1 MLHESIAITGVGI
14 LACNGLGREAYWD
27 ALRHGRSGI
36 RRIRRFDAS
45 DFPCQI
51 AGELWDFNPEDFM
64 RKGEVKNWQRH
75 VHQAVASS
83 RMAVDDAAL
92 PSAGY
97 DPERIAVAF
106 GTSVGGPNEIYEE
119 SKQALE
125 SQGWRKISKFASSS
139 YAGHSATVHVTV
151 NLGMRGPAI
160 TISSGCATGLDV
172 IGWGIQQLR
181 GGSVDA
187 VLVGA
192 TESPVFPLALA
203 GACSLGILSK
213 RNADPEGA
221 MRPFDRNSDGL
232 VLSDGAVALVME
244 RADHAR
250 ARGARILGELAGHG
264 SSAEGLSPL
273 ILDKEGKGLARAMT
287 AALGNA
293 GIASDNVDYAH
304 PHGVSLSMYDRS
316 ETNAYKLAL
325 GPRAY
330 RIPLSA
336 TKSLTGQSY
345 AAGGLLGVASALF
358 TLNTG
363 IVPATKNLTDP
374 DPACDLDFVPLH
386 ARMNDIN
393 TALVT
398 SISFGGTHSAVV
410 LRRMN

>member
-1 MLHESIAITGVGI
+1 MYQSPIAITGLGV
-14 LACNGLGREAYWD
+14 LACNGLGRDAYWE
-27 ALRHGRSGI
+27 ALRQGRSGI
-36 RRIRRFDAS
+36 RGIARFDAS
-45 DFPCQI
+45 EFPCQI
-51 AGELWDFNPEDFM
+51 AGELWDFNPADFM
-64 RKGEVKNWQRH
+64 RKSDVKNWQRH
-75 VHQAVASS
+75 VHQAVAASKL
-83 RMAVDDAAL
+83 AVEDAELGA
-92 PSAGY
+92 ADY
-97 DPERIAVAF
+97 DAERIAAAF

-151 NLGMRGPAI
+151 NLGIRGPAI

-172 IGWGIQQLR
+172 LGWGVQQIRSGL
-181 GGSVDA
+181 VDA
-187 VLVGA
+187 ALVGA

-213 RNADPEGA
+213 RNSDPEGA
-221 MRPFDRNSDGL
+221 MRPFDRHSDGL
-232 VLSDGAVALVME
+232 VLADGAVALVLE
-244 RADHAR
+244 RADHAQ
-250 ARGARILGELAGHG
+250 ARGAHILGEMVGHG
-264 SSAEGLSPL
+264 SSAEALSPL
-273 ILDKEGKGLARAMT
+273 ILDKEGKGLARAIRAVLSASGMT
-287 AALGNA
+287 PEDL
-293 GIASDNVDYAH
+293 DYAH

-345 AAGGLLGVASALF
+345 AAGGLMGVASALF

-363 IVPATKNLTDP
+363 IVPATKNLTEP
-374 DPACDLDFVPLH
+374 DPACDLDYVPYQ
-386 ARMNDIN
+386 ARVNDVH

-398 SISFGGTHSAVV
+398 SISFGGTHSAVA